1 MKMNPGKNLIVS
13 KPALLYVIRAL
24 PDTNFKINWNH
35 TDEYSILNILDN
47 KTKQVS
53 EATFTNGENLIF
65 QHLNSSNP
73 RVISAFEKVLG
84 ITFDDNFHQQ
94 YNTLYLDIDYH
105 LMELYDYIQAKD
117 LQNITKTKEKLSMLR
132 ENLLNLQ
139 LRSAD
144 LDDAIS
150 LYR

>member
-47 KTKQVS
+47 KTNQVS
-53 EATFTNGENLIF
+53 EATFTKGENLMF
-65 QHLNSSNP
+65 QHLKSSNP

-84 ITFDDNFHQQ
+84 ITFDNNFQQQ
-94 YNTLYLDIDYH
+94 YNTLYIDIDYH
-105 LMELYDYIQAKD
+105 LMELYDYIQARD
-117 LQNITKTKEKLSMLR
+117 EQNIIKTKEKLSALR
-132 ENLLNLQ
+132 EKLLNLQ
-139 LRSAD
+139 IR
-144 LDDAIS
+144 IQI
-150 LYR
+150 